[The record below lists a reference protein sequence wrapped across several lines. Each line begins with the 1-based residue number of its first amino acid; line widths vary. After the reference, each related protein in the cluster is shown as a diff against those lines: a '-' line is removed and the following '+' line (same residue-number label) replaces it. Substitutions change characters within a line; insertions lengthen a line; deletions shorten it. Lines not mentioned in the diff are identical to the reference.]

1 MTGALSTLGLGSQG
15 VLTNDLLDKLK
26 DADKA
31 SMVTPIERNQEQ
43 LKLKKAGLVGLK
55 DAMGKLSDIS
65 IKLSDPAM
73 YLNTKSEVKG
83 DSVSIESSA
92 NVKSQ
97 TINIDVEKLATR
109 DILSS
114 YKKFENKDELF
125 GAGNMT
131 LDIDGNSYT
140 INISDTDTVGDVAQK
155 ISDSTDGKIQASLL
169 NVGGDEPFRLVMKS
183 TDTGTKNAI
192 TVNADI
198 SFRHPAGG
206 KAQDAQIRMDGIII
220 KRSSNE
226 FDDLV
231 EGVKLTLDKVGKST
245 VEISQDS
252 GKISETMQS
261 FVTQYNEIL
270 DSVATLTNYDPDTKN
285 AGVFQGSSEIR
296 NMMGALKDIFSTTI
310 SSAGKMSS
318 DFGLSADKKGKLT
331 FDKDT
336 FELALG
342 KDTKAIQNFFVGE
355 GANEGIFRKMDGEI
369 FNIKTNSSGVF
380 KTLQSNYDSKE
391 RTLTEAL
398 ERAQKRLDSK
408 YEIMQKRF
416 ASYDAVIGRL
426 SSASTML
433 TSLIDAQSPK

>member
-1 MTGALSTLGLGSQG
+1 
-15 VLTNDLLDKLK
+15 
-26 DADKA
+26 
-31 SMVTPIERNQEQ
+31 
-43 LKLKKAGLVGLK
+43 
-55 DAMGKLSDIS
+55 
-65 IKLSDPAM
+65 
-73 YLNTKSEVKG
+73 
-83 DSVSIESSA
+83 
-92 NVKSQ
+92 
-97 TINIDVEKLATR
+97 
-109 DILSS
+109 
-114 YKKFENKDELF
+114 
-125 GAGNMT
+125 
-131 LDIDGNSYT
+131 
-140 INISDTDTVGDVAQK
+140 
-155 ISDSTDGKIQASLL
+155 
-169 NVGGDEPFRLVMKS
+169 MKS

-206 KAQDAQIRMDGIII
+206 QAQDAQVRMDGIII

-270 DSVATLTNYDPDTKN
+270 DSVATMTNYDPDTKN

-355 GANEGIFRKMDGEI
+355 GASEGIFRKMDGEI

-391 RTLTEAL
+391 RTLSEAL